1 MLVWS
6 ASQFSVRTQTRWWLC
21 SKALLWLASIKAQ
34 PNVTHT
40 DMAWHG
46 SLQTIC
52 GCTRSQG
59 ALARCG
65 AQGFVHKPASVRAR
79 AATLLSCL
87 AFLGRD
93 LGTAR
98 RWADAA
104 LDADASCPAA
114 LVNKVGTQ
122 TLPSTPTSFGSSGP
136 RV

>member
-1 MLVWS
+1 MAVFGSICLAGFNQS
-6 ASQFSVRTQTRWWLC
+6 AATSM
-21 SKALLWLASIKAQ
+21 I
-34 PNVTHT
+34 HT
-40 DMAWHG
+40 DVAWHG
-46 SLQTIC
+46 LLHTVC

-59 ALARCG
+59 ALARCS
-65 AQGFVHKPASVRAR
+65 AQGFVHKPASVRVR

-114 LVNKVGTQ
+114 LVNKVCAQ
-122 TLPSTPTSFGSSGP
+122 TLPAHPRSSDHQMAHISEPGHAMD
-136 RV
+136 VGQCVLC